1 MSKLFFSQLF
11 SILATFVFAIVAL
24 PALAQKGV
32 IAGKVIDKTS
42 GETLIGAA
50 IYIDGLNDNSV
61 GTITDYDGNYTF
73 DVEPGTYDI
82 AITYVSYTKQV
93 VKAVVVKPN
102 AVTTLDAA
110 MEGESVGLAEVVVQ
124 ATALKNTDASLIALQ
139 KKSFSIQDGI
149 SSQQISRTGSSN
161 AADAMKQMTGAVVED
176 GKFIV
181 MRGLGDRYS
190 LSQLNG
196 ITMPSTDPYRN
207 SSSLDLIPS
216 QMIENLITVKTF
228 TPDLPANFSGGLVD
242 VTTKSFPDKF
252 TMHFELS
259 SSYNT
264 QASNI
269 DNFLTQKSGKTDW
282 LGLDDGSRDQPD
294 FLLDEATRNILSSS
308 TYLTA
313 RRPDSTYVRNIFH
326 QSSRQLSNE
335 FVPSTKT
342 TPLNHGI
349 NFSIGD
355 RYKVF
360 GKDLGFTL
368 GVNYSRSFQHYENA
382 TVATYINTNSTQLFD
397 YQALTETRSVENPH
411 LGALLNF
418 SYKLSSNDVINANV
432 IFNND
437 ADIVSLSQTGRYLG
451 QVSDATASFNTNS
464 IGFTQRQFTTYQL
477 SGKHVIPA
485 LKNVEIEWSGAASKS
500 FQKEPDLRYFA
511 YTVAQDEEGMP
522 QYYINNSEIAF
533 PYHFFRDLQD
543 DQVQAK
549 LDITVPFLTKGNAGS
564 SNRIKFGG
572 LYSSTQREFEE
583 YRYQMN
589 NTGVPSNRNF
599 TAFGG
604 KFDDFFN
611 EDNFGIIDTTYNAD
625 GSVQRYNT
633 GWHYVNQ
640 INNRNFY
647 TGEQNIIAAYLMTV
661 YNLTPRLKFVGG
673 VRLETTDLSVISR
686 DVNVPEGKIDQTD
699 FPYSASLIYALSDK
713 ANLRLAATQTLAR
726 PNLRELAPFEQFDT
740 KNGFF
745 SLGNP
750 ELQRTLIQNYDIRYE
765 LYPKSGELLAISA
778 FYKQFDNAIVRAFVP
793 QATLPELK
801 FINVKD
807 AEVYGVEVEFRKQLN
822 VISPV
827 LEHFY
832 FSTNFA
838 LIHSSYPIPQDEIEN
853 SRNVD
858 STYTATTRPFQGQA
872 PFIANAI
879 LTYLDSDK
887 GWESS
892 IAFNVSGRKLY
903 NIALRA
909 TPDVYE
915 EPAPQLDFKISKR
928 FGSNYSVAFTAK
940 NILNP
945 MFERTQ
951 EYRGV
956 TYIADSYQTGT
967 LLGLN
972 LAYFIR

>member
-1 MSKLFFSQLF
+1 MTALC
-11 SILATFVFAIVAL
+11 AL

-32 IAGKVIDKTS
+32 ISGKVIDKVS
-42 GETLIGAA
+42 GETLIGASV
-50 IYIDGLNDNSV
+50 YIEGVNDNTI
-61 GTITDYDGNYTF
+61 GTITDFDGNYSF
-73 DVEPGTYDI
+73 EADPGTFDI
-82 AITYVSYTKQV
+82 AISYISYTKQV
-93 VKAVVVKPN
+93 IKGVVVK
-102 AVTTLDAA
+102 AGEVTTLDVPL
-110 MEGESVGLAEVVVQ
+110 ESESVGLTEVVVQ
-124 ATALKNTDASLIALQ
+124 ATAVKNTDASLIALQ

-196 ITMPSTDPYRN
+196 VTMPSTDPYRN

-216 QMIENLITVKTF
+216 QMIENIVTTKTF
-228 TPDLPANFSGGLVD
+228 TPDLPANFSGGLVN
-242 VTTKSFPDKF
+242 VTTKSLPDKF
-252 TMHFELS
+252 TLHFELAGA
-259 SSYNT
+259 YNT
-264 QASNI
+264 QASMN
-269 DNFLTQKSGKTDW
+269 DNFLTQQAGETDW

-294 FLLDEATRNILSSS
+294 FLLDEAVRNRLSSS

-313 RRPDSTYVRNIFH
+313 RRPDSLAVRNIFH
-326 QSSRQLSNE
+326 ESSRALSHE
-335 FVPSTKT
+335 FVPTTKT
-342 TPLNHGI
+342 SPLNHGL

-368 GVNYSRSFQHYENA
+368 GINYSRNFNHYENA
-382 TVATYINTNSTQLFD
+382 TVATYINNNSTQLFD
-397 YQALTETRSVENPH
+397 YQDLTETRSVENPH
-411 LGALLNF
+411 LGALFNL
-418 SYKLSSNDVINANV
+418 SYKLSNNNIINANV

-451 QVSDATASFNTNS
+451 QVSDATASFNTNAIS
-464 IGFTQRQFTTYQL
+464 FTQRQFTTYQL
-477 SGKHVIPA
+477 SGRHVFPA
-485 LKNVEIEWSGAASKS
+485 LNNIEIEWQGTSGKS

-511 YTVAQDEEGMP
+511 YTVAPDEEGVP

-543 DQVQAK
+543 DQLQGK
-549 LDITVPFLTKGNAGS
+549 IDITIPFLTRGKQGS
-564 SNRIKFGG
+564 SNQIKLGG

-589 NTGVPSNRNF
+589 NNGIPSNRAF
-599 TAFGG
+599 TSFGG
-604 KFDDFFN
+604 KFEDFFN
-611 EDNFGIIDTTYNAD
+611 DNNFGIIDTVFNTD
-625 GSVQRYNT
+625 GSVQRYTT
-633 GWHYVNQ
+633 GWHYINQ

-647 TGEQNIIAAYLMTV
+647 TGDQTIIAAYLMAV

-673 VRLETTDLSVISR
+673 LRMETTDMSVISR
-686 DVNVPEGKIDQTD
+686 DVNVPEGKIDLTD
-699 FPYSASLIYALSDK
+699 YPYSASLIYALSEK
-713 ANLRLAATQTLAR
+713 ANVRLAATQTLAR

-750 ELQRTLIQNYDIRYE
+750 DLQRTLIQNFDLRYE
-765 LYPKSGELLAISA
+765 LYPRSGELLAISA

-793 QATLPELK
+793 QATIPELK

-822 VISPV
+822 AISPA
-827 LEHFY
+827 LENFY

-838 LIHSSYPIPQDEIEN
+838 IIQSSYPIPQDEIEN

-858 STYTATTRPFQGQA
+858 TTYTTTTRPFQGQA

-879 LTYLDSDK
+879 LTYLDFEK

-928 FGSNYSVAFTAK
+928 FGKNYSVAFTAK

-945 MFERTQ
+945 RFERTQ
-951 EYRGV
+951 EYKGV
-956 TYIADSYQTGT
+956 TYIADSFQAGT
-967 LLGLN
+967 LLGFN
-972 LAYFIR
+972 VAYFIR

>member
-1 MSKLFFSQLF
+1 MSKLTFSLF
-11 SILATFVFAIVAL
+11 ATLIIALCAL

-32 IAGKVIDKTS
+32 ISGKVVDKAS
-42 GETLIGAA
+42 GETLIGASV
-50 IYIDGLNDNSV
+50 YIEGLSDNTI
-61 GTITDYDGNYTF
+61 GTITDFDGNYSF
-73 DVEPGTYDI
+73 EADPGTYDI
-82 AITYVSYTKQV
+82 AISYVSYTKQLIKGV
-93 VKAVVVKPN
+93 VIKAGE
-102 AVTTLDAA
+102 VTNLDAA
-110 MEGESVGLAEVVVQ
+110 LEGEAVGLAEVVVQ
-124 ATALKNTDASLIALQ
+124 ATAVKNTDASLIALQ

-196 ITMPSTDPYRN
+196 VTMPSTDPYRN

-216 QMIENLITVKTF
+216 QMIENIVTTKTF
-228 TPDLPANFSGGLVD
+228 TPDLPANFSGGLVN
-242 VTTKSFPDKF
+242 VTTKSLPDKF

-259 SSYNT
+259 GAYNT
-264 QASNI
+264 QASMI
-269 DNFLTQKSGKTDW
+269 DNFLGQQAGETDW

-294 FLLDEATRNILSSS
+294 FLLDEAVRNRLSSS

-313 RRPDSTYVRNIFH
+313 RRPDSINVRNIFH
-326 QSSRQLSNE
+326 ESSRALSHE
-335 FVPSTKT
+335 FVPTTKT
-342 TPLNHGI
+342 SPLNHGL

-355 RYKVF
+355 RYKLF

-368 GVNYSRSFQHYENA
+368 GVNYSRNFNHYQDA
-382 TVATYINTNSTQLFD
+382 TVATYINNNSTQLFD
-397 YQALTETRSVENPH
+397 YQDLTETRSVENPH
-411 LGALLNF
+411 LGALFNL
-418 SYKLSSNDVINANV
+418 SYKLSNNNVINANV

-437 ADIVSLSQTGRYLG
+437 ADLTSLSQTGRYLG
-451 QVSDATASFNTNS
+451 QVSDATASFNTNAIS
-464 IGFTQRQFTTYQL
+464 FTQRQFTTYQL
-477 SGKHVIPA
+477 SGRHVIPA
-485 LKNVEIEWSGAASKS
+485 LNNIEIEWQGTSSKS

-511 YTVAQDEEGMP
+511 YTVAPDEEGVP

-543 DQVQAK
+543 DQVQGK
-549 LDITVPFLTKGNAGS
+549 IDITIPFLTRGKQGS
-564 SNRIKFGG
+564 SNQIKLGG
-572 LYSSTQREFEE
+572 LYSNTQREFEE

-589 NTGVPSNRNF
+589 NNGIPSNRAF
-599 TAFGG
+599 TSFNG
-604 KFDDFFN
+604 KFEDFFN
-611 EDNFGIIDTTYNAD
+611 DDNFGIVDTVFNTD
-625 GSVQRYNT
+625 GSVQRYTT
-633 GWHYVNQ
+633 GWHYINQ

-647 TGEQNIIAAYLMTV
+647 TGEQTIIAAYLMAV

-673 VRLETTDLSVISR
+673 VRMETTDMSVISR
-686 DVNVPEGKIDQTD
+686 DVNVPEGKIDLTD
-699 FPYSASLIYALSDK
+699 YPYSASLIYALSEK

-750 ELQRTLIQNYDIRYE
+750 DLQRTLIQNFDLRYE
-765 LYPKSGELLAISA
+765 LYPRSGELLAISA

-793 QATLPELK
+793 QATIPELK

-822 VISPV
+822 AISPA

-838 LIHSSYPIPQDEIEN
+838 IIQSSYPIPQDEIEN

-858 STYTATTRPFQGQA
+858 TTYTTTTRPFQGQA

-879 LTYLDSDK
+879 LTYLDYEK

-928 FGSNYSVAFTAK
+928 IGKNYSVAFTAK

-951 EYRGV
+951 EYKGV
-956 TYIADSYQTGT
+956 TYIADSYQAGT
-967 LLGLN
+967 LLGFN
-972 LAYFIR
+972 VAYFIR

>member
-1 MSKLFFSQLF
+1 MSKLSFLF
-11 SILATFVFAIVAL
+11 IATLMTALCAL

-32 IAGKVIDKTS
+32 ISGKVIDKTS
-42 GETLIGAA
+42 GETLIGASV
-50 IYIDGLNDNSV
+50 YIEGVSDNSI
-61 GTITDYDGNYTF
+61 GTITDFDGNYSFEADPGTF
-73 DVEPGTYDI
+73 DI
-82 AITYVSYTKQV
+82 AVSYISYTKQMIKGVV
-93 VKAVVVKPN
+93 VKAGD
-102 AVTTLDAA
+102 VTNLDVAL
-110 MEGESVGLAEVVVQ
+110 EGETVGLAEVVVQ
-124 ATALKNTDASLIALQ
+124 ATAVKNTDASLIALQ

-196 ITMPSTDPYRN
+196 VTMPSTDPYRN

-216 QMIENLITVKTF
+216 QMIENIVTTKTF
-228 TPDLPANFSGGLVD
+228 TPDLPANFSGGLVN
-242 VTTKSFPDKF
+242 VTTKSLPDKF
-252 TMHFELS
+252 TLHFELS
-259 SSYNT
+259 GAYNT
-264 QASNI
+264 QASMI
-269 DNFLTQKSGKTDW
+269 DNFLTQQAGETDW
-282 LGLDDGSRDQPD
+282 LGLDDGSRDQPG
-294 FLLDEATRNILSSS
+294 FLLDEAVRNRLSSS

-313 RRPDSTYVRNIFH
+313 RRPDSTNVRNIFH
-326 QSSRQLSNE
+326 ESSRALSNE
-335 FVPSTKT
+335 FVPTTKT
-342 TPLNHGI
+342 SPLNHGL

-355 RYKVF
+355 RYKLF

-368 GVNYSRSFQHYENA
+368 GINYSRNFNHFENA
-382 TVATYINTNSTQLFD
+382 TVATYINNNSTQLFD
-397 YQALTETRSVENPH
+397 YQDLTEARSVENPH
-411 LGALLNF
+411 LGALFNL
-418 SYKLSSNDVINANV
+418 SYKLSNNNIINANV

-437 ADIVSLSQTGRYLG
+437 ADLTSLSQTGRYLG
-451 QVSDATASFNTNS
+451 QVSDATASFNTNAIS
-464 IGFTQRQFTTYQL
+464 FTQRQFTTYQI
-477 SGKHVIPA
+477 SGRHVIPA
-485 LKNVEIEWSGAASKS
+485 LNNIEIEWQGTSGKS

-511 YTVAQDEEGMP
+511 YTVAPDEEGVP

-543 DQVQAK
+543 DQLQGK
-549 LDITVPFLTKGNAGS
+549 IDITIPFLTRGKQGS
-564 SNRIKFGG
+564 SNQIKLGG

-589 NTGVPSNRNF
+589 NNGIPSNRAF
-599 TAFGG
+599 TSFGG
-604 KFDDFFN
+604 KFEDFFN
-611 EDNFGIIDTTYNAD
+611 DNNFGIVDTVFNTD
-625 GSVQRYNT
+625 GSVQRYTT
-633 GWHYVNQ
+633 GWHYINQ

-647 TGEQNIIAAYLMTV
+647 TGDQTIIAAYLMAV

-673 VRLETTDLSVISR
+673 LRMETTDMSVISR
-686 DVNVPEGKIDQTD
+686 DVNVPEGKIDLTD
-699 FPYSASLIYALSDK
+699 YPYSASLIYALSEK
-713 ANLRLAATQTLAR
+713 ANVRLAATQTLAR

-750 ELQRTLIQNYDIRYE
+750 DLQRTLIQNFDLRYE
-765 LYPKSGELLAISA
+765 LYPRSGELLAISA

-793 QATLPELK
+793 QATIPELK

-807 AEVYGVEVEFRKQLN
+807 AEVYGLEVEFRKQLN
-822 VISPV
+822 AISPA
-827 LEHFY
+827 LENFY

-838 LIHSSYPIPQDEIEN
+838 IIQSSYPIPQDEIEN

-858 STYTATTRPFQGQA
+858 TTYTTTTRPFQGQA

-879 LTYLDSDK
+879 LTYLDFDS

-928 FGSNYSVAFTAK
+928 FGKNYSVAFTAK

-945 MFERTQ
+945 RFERTQ
-951 EYRGV
+951 EYKGV
-956 TYIADSYQTGT
+956 TYIADSFQAGT
-967 LLGLN
+967 LLGFN
-972 LAYFIR
+972 VAYFIR

>member
-1 MSKLFFSQLF
+1 MSKLTCFL
-11 SILATFVFAIVAL
+11 IATLMIALCTL
-24 PALAQKGV
+24 PAMAQKGV
-32 IAGKVIDKTS
+32 IAGKVIDKVS

-50 IYIDGLNDNSV
+50 VYIEGLGDNTI
-61 GTITDYDGNYTF
+61 GTITDFDGNYSF
-73 DVEPGTYDI
+73 DVEAGTYDLSI
-82 AITYVSYTKQV
+82 SYVSYTKQLIKGV
-93 VKAVVVKPN
+93 AVKQG
-102 AVTTLDAA
+102 AVTTVDAA
-110 MEGESVGLAEVVVQ
+110 LESEALGLAEVVVQ
-124 ATALKNTDASLIALQ
+124 ASALKNTDASLIALQ
-139 KKSFSIQDGI
+139 KKAFSIQDGI
-149 SSQQISRTGSSN
+149 SSQQIGRTGSSN

-196 ITMPSTDPYRN
+196 ISMPSTDPYRN

-216 QMIENLITVKTF
+216 QMIENIVTTKTF
-228 TPDLPANFSGGLVD
+228 TPDQPANFSGGLVN
-242 VTTKSFPDKF
+242 VTTKSLPDKF

-264 QASNI
+264 QASLN
-269 DNFLTQKSGKTDW
+269 DRFLSQRQGKTDW
-282 LGLDDGSRDQPD
+282 LGLDDGSRDQPAL
-294 FLLDEATRNILSSS
+294 LLDESVRNLLSSS

-313 RRPDSTYVRNIFH
+313 RKADSTYVRNVFH
-326 QSSRQLSNE
+326 ESSQQLSHE
-335 FVPSTKT
+335 FLPTTKSS
-342 TPLNHGI
+342 PLNQGF

-355 RYKVF
+355 RYKLF

-368 GVNYSRSFQHYENA
+368 GINYSRSFQHYENG
-382 TVATYINTNSTQLFD
+382 TVATFINTNSTQLFD

-411 LGALLNF
+411 LGALFNL
-418 SYKLSSNDVINANV
+418 SYKLSANDAINASV

-437 ADIVSLSQTGRYLG
+437 ADIVSLAQSGRYLG
-451 QVSDATASFNTNS
+451 QVSDATATFNTNS
-464 IGFTQRQFTTYQL
+464 LGFTQRQFTTYQL
-477 SGKHVIPA
+477 SGRHVFTKLNNIE
-485 LKNVEIEWSGAASKS
+485 VEWLGAASKS

-511 YTVAQDEEGMP
+511 YTVSPDEEGEP

-549 LDITVPFLTKGNAGS
+549 IDITIPFLTRGNAGS
-564 SNRIKFGG
+564 SNRIKLGG
-572 LYSSTQREFEE
+572 LYSSTQRNFEE

-589 NTGVPSNRNF
+589 NTGVPSTRNF
-599 TAFGG
+599 SAFKGD
-604 KFDDFFN
+604 FNAFFN
-611 EDNFGIIDTTYNAD
+611 DDNFGIIDTVFKTD
-625 GSVQRYNT
+625 GSVQRYTT
-633 GWHYVNQ
+633 GWHYINQ

-647 TGEQNIIAAYLMTV
+647 TGEQNILAAYLMAV

-673 VRLETTDLSVISR
+673 VRMETTDLSVVSR
-686 DVNVPEGKIDQTD
+686 DVNVPEGKIDQMD
-699 FPYSASLIYALSDK
+699 FPYSASLVYALSEK

-750 ELQRTLIQNYDIRYE
+750 ELQRTLIQNYDLRYE
-765 LYPKSGELLAISA
+765 LYPRSGELLAISA

-807 AEVYGVEVEFRKQLN
+807 AEVYGLEVEFRKQLN
-822 VISPV
+822 VISPA

-838 LIHSSYPIPQDEIEN
+838 IIHSSYPIPQDEIEN

-858 STYTATTRPFQGQA
+858 STYTTTTRPFQGQA

-879 LTYLDSDK
+879 LTYLDNEK

-892 IAFNVSGRKLY
+892 VAFNVSGRKLY

-915 EPAPQLDFKISKR
+915 EPAPQLDFKLSKR
-928 FGSNYSVAFTAK
+928 FGSNYSVSFTAR
-940 NILNP
+940 NLLNP
-945 MFERTQ
+945 MFKRTQ

-956 TYIADSYQTGT
+956 TYIADSYQIGT
-967 LLGLN
+967 QLGLSV
-972 LAYFIR
+972 AYFIR

>member
-1 MSKLFFSQLF
+1 MSKLTFSLF
-11 SILATFVFAIVAL
+11 ATLIIALCAL

-32 IAGKVIDKTS
+32 ISGKVVDKAS
-42 GETLIGAA
+42 GETLIGASV
-50 IYIDGLNDNSV
+50 YIEGLSDNTI
-61 GTITDYDGNYTF
+61 GTITDFDGNYSF
-73 DVEPGTYDI
+73 EADPGTYDI
-82 AITYVSYTKQV
+82 AISYVSYTKQLIKGV
-93 VKAVVVKPN
+93 VLKTGE
-102 AVTTLDAA
+102 VTTLDAA
-110 MEGESVGLAEVVVQ
+110 LEGEAVGLAEVVVQ
-124 ATALKNTDASLIALQ
+124 ATAVKNTDASLIALQ

-196 ITMPSTDPYRN
+196 VTMPSTDPYRN

-216 QMIENLITVKTF
+216 QMIENIVTTKTF
-228 TPDLPANFSGGLVD
+228 TPDLPANFSGGLVN
-242 VTTKSFPDKF
+242 VTTKSLPDKF

-259 SSYNT
+259 GAYNT
-264 QASNI
+264 QASMI
-269 DNFLTQKSGKTDW
+269 DNFLGQQAGETDW

-294 FLLDEATRNILSSS
+294 FLLDEAVRNRLSSS

-313 RRPDSTYVRNIFH
+313 RRPDSINVRNIFH
-326 QSSRQLSNE
+326 ESSRALSHE
-335 FVPSTKT
+335 FVPTTKT
-342 TPLNHGI
+342 SPLNHGL

-355 RYKVF
+355 RYKLF

-368 GVNYSRSFQHYENA
+368 GVNYSRNFNHYQDA
-382 TVATYINTNSTQLFD
+382 TVATYINNNSTQLFD
-397 YQALTETRSVENPH
+397 YQDLTETRSVENPH
-411 LGALLNF
+411 LGALFNL
-418 SYKLSSNDVINANV
+418 SYKLSNNNVINANV

-437 ADIVSLSQTGRYLG
+437 ADLTSLSQTGRYLG
-451 QVSDATASFNTNS
+451 QVSDATASFNTNAIS
-464 IGFTQRQFTTYQL
+464 FTQRQFTTYQL
-477 SGKHVIPA
+477 SGRHVIPA
-485 LKNVEIEWSGAASKS
+485 LNNIEIEWQGTSSKS

-511 YTVAQDEEGMP
+511 YTVAPDEEGVP

-543 DQVQAK
+543 DQVQGK
-549 LDITVPFLTKGNAGS
+549 IDITIPFLTRGKQGS
-564 SNRIKFGG
+564 SNQIKLGG
-572 LYSSTQREFEE
+572 LYSNTQREFEE

-589 NTGVPSNRNF
+589 NNGIPSNRAF
-599 TAFGG
+599 TSFNG
-604 KFDDFFN
+604 KFEDFFN
-611 EDNFGIIDTTYNAD
+611 DDNFGIVDTVFNTD
-625 GSVQRYNT
+625 GSVQRYTT
-633 GWHYVNQ
+633 GWHYINQ

-647 TGEQNIIAAYLMTV
+647 TGDQTIIAAYLMAV

-673 VRLETTDLSVISR
+673 VRMETTDMSVISR
-686 DVNVPEGKIDQTD
+686 DVNVPEGKIDLTD
-699 FPYSASLIYALSDK
+699 YPYSASLIYALSEK

-750 ELQRTLIQNYDIRYE
+750 DLQRTLIQNFDLRYE
-765 LYPKSGELLAISA
+765 LYPRSGELLAISA

-793 QATLPELK
+793 QATIPELK

-822 VISPV
+822 AISPA

-838 LIHSSYPIPQDEIEN
+838 IIQSSYPIPQDEIEN

-858 STYTATTRPFQGQA
+858 TTYTTTTRPFQGQA

-879 LTYLDSDK
+879 LTYLDYEK

-928 FGSNYSVAFTAK
+928 IGKNYSVAFTAK

-951 EYRGV
+951 EYKGV
-956 TYIADSYQTGT
+956 TYIADSYQAGT
-967 LLGLN
+967 LLGFN
-972 LAYFIR
+972 VAYFIR

>member
-1 MSKLFFSQLF
+1 MSKLSFLFIATLITALF
-11 SILATFVFAIVAL
+11 SL
-24 PALAQKGV
+24 PAMAQKGV
-32 IAGKVIDKTS
+32 ISGKIVDKVS
-42 GETLIGAA
+42 GETLIGASV
-50 IYIDGLNDNSV
+50 YLEGVSDNTI
-61 GTITDYDGNYTF
+61 GTITDFDGNYSF
-73 DVEPGTYDI
+73 EADPGTFDI
-82 AITYVSYTKQV
+82 AISYVSYTKQLIKGVV
-93 VKAVVVKPN
+93 VKAGE
-102 AVTTLDAA
+102 VTTLDAA
-110 MEGESVGLAEVVVQ
+110 LEGEAVGLAEVVVQ
-124 ATALKNTDASLIALQ
+124 ASAVKNTDASLIALQ

-196 ITMPSTDPYRN
+196 VTMPSTDPYRN

-216 QMIENLITVKTF
+216 QMIENIITTKTF
-228 TPDLPANFSGGLVD
+228 TPDLPANFSGGLVN
-242 VTTKSFPDKF
+242 VTTKSLPDKF
-252 TMHFELS
+252 TLHFELS
-259 SSYNT
+259 GAYNT
-264 QASNI
+264 QASMI
-269 DNFLTQKSGKTDW
+269 DNFLSQQAGETDW

-294 FLLDEATRNILSSS
+294 FLLDEAVRNRLSSS

-313 RRPDSTYVRNIFH
+313 RRPDSTNVRNIFH
-326 QSSRQLSNE
+326 ESSRALSHE
-335 FVPSTKT
+335 FVPTTKT
-342 TPLNHGI
+342 SPLNHGL

-355 RYKVF
+355 RYKLF

-368 GVNYSRSFQHYENA
+368 GINYSRNFNHYENA
-382 TVATYINTNSTQLFD
+382 TVATYINNNSTQLFD
-397 YQALTETRSVENPH
+397 YQDLTETRSVENPH
-411 LGALLNF
+411 LGALFNL
-418 SYKLSSNDVINANV
+418 SYKLSNNNVINANV

-437 ADIVSLSQTGRYLG
+437 ADLTSLSQTGRYLG
-451 QVSDATASFNTNS
+451 QVSDATASFNTNAIS
-464 IGFTQRQFTTYQL
+464 FTQRQFTTYQL
-477 SGKHVIPA
+477 GGRHVIPG
-485 LKNVEIEWSGAASKS
+485 LKNVEIEWQGTASKS

-511 YTVAQDEEGMP
+511 YTVAPDEEGVQ

-543 DQVQAK
+543 DQLQGK
-549 LDITVPFLTKGNAGS
+549 IDITIPFLTRGKQGS
-564 SNRIKFGG
+564 SNQIKLGG

-589 NTGVPSNRNF
+589 NNGIPSNRAF
-599 TAFGG
+599 TSFGG
-604 KFDDFFN
+604 KFEDFFN
-611 EDNFGIIDTTYNAD
+611 DNNFGIIDTVFNND
-625 GSVQRYNT
+625 GSVQRYTT
-633 GWHYVNQ
+633 GWHYINQ

-647 TGEQNIIAAYLMTV
+647 TGDQTIIAAYLMAI

-673 VRLETTDLSVISR
+673 LRMETTDMSVISR
-686 DVNVPEGKIDQTD
+686 DVNVPEGKIDLTD
-699 FPYSASLIYALSDK
+699 YPYSASLIYTLSER

-750 ELQRTLIQNYDIRYE
+750 DLQRTLIQNYDLRYE
-765 LYPKSGELLAISA
+765 LYPRSGELLAISA

-793 QATLPELK
+793 QATIPELK
-801 FINVKD
+801 YINVKD

-822 VISPV
+822 VISPA

-838 LIHSSYPIPQDEIEN
+838 IIQSSYPIPQDEIEN

-858 STYTATTRPFQGQA
+858 TTYTTTTRPFQGQA

-879 LTYLDSDK
+879 LTYLDFEK

-928 FGSNYSVAFTAK
+928 FGKNYSVAFTAK

-951 EYRGV
+951 EYKGV
-956 TYIADSYQTGT
+956 TYIADSYQAGT
-967 LLGLN
+967 LLGFN
-972 LAYFIR
+972 VAYFIR

>member
-1 MSKLFFSQLF
+1 MSKLSFLFIATLITALF
-11 SILATFVFAIVAL
+11 SL
-24 PALAQKGV
+24 PAMAQKGV
-32 IAGKVIDKTS
+32 ISGKIVDKVS
-42 GETLIGAA
+42 GETLIGASV
-50 IYIDGLNDNSV
+50 YLEGVSDNTI
-61 GTITDYDGNYTF
+61 GTITDFDGNYSF
-73 DVEPGTYDI
+73 EADPGTFDI
-82 AITYVSYTKQV
+82 AISYVSYTKQLIKGVV
-93 VKAVVVKPN
+93 VKAGE
-102 AVTTLDAA
+102 VTTLDAA
-110 MEGESVGLAEVVVQ
+110 LEGEAVGLAEVVVQ
-124 ATALKNTDASLIALQ
+124 ASAVKNTDASLIALQ

-196 ITMPSTDPYRN
+196 VTMPSTDPYRN

-216 QMIENLITVKTF
+216 QMIENIITTKTF
-228 TPDLPANFSGGLVD
+228 TPDLPANFSGSLVN
-242 VTTKSFPDKF
+242 VTTKSLPDKF
-252 TMHFELS
+252 TLHFELS
-259 SSYNT
+259 GAYNT
-264 QASNI
+264 QASMI
-269 DNFLTQKSGKTDW
+269 DNFLSQQAGETDW

-294 FLLDEATRNILSSS
+294 FLLDEAVRNRLSSS

-313 RRPDSTYVRNIFH
+313 RRPDSTNVRNIFH
-326 QSSRQLSNE
+326 ESSRALSHE
-335 FVPSTKT
+335 FVPTTKT
-342 TPLNHGI
+342 SPLNHGL

-355 RYKVF
+355 RYKLF

-368 GVNYSRSFQHYENA
+368 GINYSRNFNHYENA
-382 TVATYINTNSTQLFD
+382 TVATYINNNSTQLFD
-397 YQALTETRSVENPH
+397 YQDLTETRSVENPH
-411 LGALLNF
+411 LGALFNL
-418 SYKLSSNDVINANV
+418 SYKLSNNNVINANV

-437 ADIVSLSQTGRYLG
+437 ADLTSLSQTGRYLG
-451 QVSDATASFNTNS
+451 QVSDATASFNTNAIS
-464 IGFTQRQFTTYQL
+464 FTQRQFTTYQL
-477 SGKHVIPA
+477 GGRHVIPG
-485 LKNVEIEWSGAASKS
+485 LKNVEIEWQGTASKS

-511 YTVAQDEEGMP
+511 YTVAPDEEGVQ

-543 DQVQAK
+543 DQLQGK
-549 LDITVPFLTKGNAGS
+549 IDITIPFLTRGKQGS
-564 SNRIKFGG
+564 SNQIKLGG

-589 NTGVPSNRNF
+589 NNGIPSNRAF
-599 TAFGG
+599 TSFGG
-604 KFDDFFN
+604 KFEDFFN
-611 EDNFGIIDTTYNAD
+611 DNNFGIIDTVFNND
-625 GSVQRYNT
+625 GSVQRYTT
-633 GWHYVNQ
+633 GWHYINQ

-647 TGEQNIIAAYLMTV
+647 TGDQTIIAAYLMAV

-673 VRLETTDLSVISR
+673 LRMETTDMSVISR
-686 DVNVPEGKIDQTD
+686 DVNVPEGKIDLTD
-699 FPYSASLIYALSDK
+699 YPYSASLIYTLSER

-750 ELQRTLIQNYDIRYE
+750 DLQRTLIQNFDLRYE
-765 LYPKSGELLAISA
+765 LYPRSGELLAISA

-793 QATLPELK
+793 QATIPELK
-801 FINVKD
+801 YINVKD

-822 VISPV
+822 VISPA

-838 LIHSSYPIPQDEIEN
+838 IIQSSYPIPQDEIEN

-858 STYTATTRPFQGQA
+858 TTYTTTTRPFQGQA

-879 LTYLDSDK
+879 LTYLDFEK

-928 FGSNYSVAFTAK
+928 FGKNYSVAFTAK

-951 EYRGV
+951 EYKGV
-956 TYIADSYQTGT
+956 TYIADSYQAGT
-967 LLGLN
+967 LLGFN
-972 LAYFIR
+972 VAYFIR

>member
-1 MSKLFFSQLF
+1 MSKLPFFF
-11 SILATFVFAIVAL
+11 IAILMTALYSL
-24 PALAQKGV
+24 PAMAQKGV
-32 IAGKVIDKTS
+32 ISGKVVDKAT
-42 GETLIGAA
+42 GETLIGASV
-50 IYIDGLNDNSV
+50 YIEGVSDNTI
-61 GTITDYDGNYTF
+61 GTITDFDGNYSF
-73 DVEPGTYDI
+73 DTDPGTYDI
-82 AITYVSYTKQV
+82 AISYISYTKQLIKGV
-93 VKAVVVKPN
+93 VIKAGD
-102 AVTTLDAA
+102 VTTLDAA
-110 MEGESVGLAEVVVQ
+110 LEGESVGLTEVVVQ
-124 ATALKNTDASLIALQ
+124 ASAVKNTDASLIALQ

-196 ITMPSTDPYRN
+196 VTMPSTDPYRN

-216 QMIENLITVKTF
+216 QMIENIVTTKTF
-228 TPDLPANFSGGLVD
+228 TPDLPANFSGGLVN
-242 VTTKSFPDKF
+242 VTTKSLPDKF
-252 TMHFELS
+252 TLHFELS
-259 SSYNT
+259 GAYNT
-264 QASNI
+264 QASLI
-269 DNFLTQKSGKTDW
+269 DNFLSQKAGETDW
-282 LGLDDGSRDQPD
+282 LGLDDGSRDQPAL
-294 FLLDEATRNILSSS
+294 LLDEAVRNRLSSS
-308 TYLTA
+308 TYLDA
-313 RRPDSTYVRNIFH
+313 RKRDSVNVRNIFH
-326 QSSRQLSNE
+326 ESSRALSHE
-335 FVPSTKT
+335 FVPTTKSS
-342 TPLNHGI
+342 PLNHGL

-355 RYKVF
+355 RYKLF

-368 GVNYSRSFQHYENA
+368 GINYSRNFNHYENA
-382 TVATYINTNSTQLFD
+382 TVATYINNNSTQLFD

-411 LGALLNF
+411 LGALFNL
-418 SYKLSSNDVINANV
+418 SYKLSNNDIINANV

-437 ADIVSLSQTGRYLG
+437 ADLTSLSQTGRYLG
-451 QVSDATASFNTNS
+451 QVSDATANFNTNS

-477 SGKHVIPA
+477 SGRHVFTKLNKI
-485 LKNVEIEWSGAASKS
+485 EIEWLGSASNS
-500 FQKEPDLRYFA
+500 FQREPDLRYFA
-511 YTVAQDEEGMP
+511 HTVSPDEEGVP

-543 DQVQAK
+543 DQLQGK
-549 LDITVPFLTKGNAGS
+549 IDITIPFLTRGNPGS
-564 SNRIKFGG
+564 SNRIKLGG
-572 LYSSTQREFEE
+572 MYSSTQREFEE

-589 NTGVPSNRNF
+589 NTGVPSTRNF

-604 KFDDFFN
+604 KFEDFFN
-611 EDNFGIIDTTYNAD
+611 NDNFGIIDTVFNTD
-625 GSVQRYNT
+625 GSVQRYTT
-633 GWHYVNQ
+633 GWHYINQ

-647 TGEQNIIAAYLMTV
+647 TGEQTIIAAYLMAV

-673 VRLETTDLSVISR
+673 LRMETTDMSVISR
-686 DVNVPEGKIDQTD
+686 DVNVPEGKIDLTD
-699 FPYSASLIYALSDK
+699 FPYSASLIYSLSEK

-750 ELQRTLIQNYDIRYE
+750 DLDRTLIQNYDLRYE
-765 LYPKSGELLAISA
+765 LYPRSGELLAISA

-793 QATLPELK
+793 QATIPELK

-807 AEVYGVEVEFRKQLN
+807 AEVYGIEVEFRKQLN
-822 VISPV
+822 AISPA

-838 LIHSSYPIPQDEIEN
+838 IIQSSYPIPQDEIEN

-858 STYTATTRPFQGQA
+858 TTYTTTTRPFQGQA

-879 LTYLDSDK
+879 LTYLDSEK

-909 TPDVYE
+909 TPDIYE

-928 FGSNYSVAFTAK
+928 FGKNYSVAFTAR

-951 EYRGV
+951 TYKGV
-956 TYIADSYQTGT
+956 TYIADSYQAGT
-967 LLGLN
+967 LLGFN
-972 LAYFIR
+972 VAYFIR

>member
-1 MSKLFFSQLF
+1 MSKLSFLF
-11 SILATFVFAIVAL
+11 IATLMIALCAL

-32 IAGKVIDKTS
+32 ISGKVVDKAS
-42 GETLIGAA
+42 GETLIGASV
-50 IYIDGLNDNSV
+50 YLEGVNDNSV
-61 GTITDYDGNYTF
+61 GTITDFDGNYSF
-73 DVEPGTYDI
+73 EADPGTFDI
-82 AITYVSYTKQV
+82 AISYISYTKQV
-93 VKAVVVKPN
+93 IKGVVIKAGE
-102 AVTTLDAA
+102 VTTLDAA
-110 MEGESVGLAEVVVQ
+110 LEGEAVGLAEVVVQ
-124 ATALKNTDASLIALQ
+124 ATAVKNTDASLIALQ

-196 ITMPSTDPYRN
+196 VTMPSTDPYRN

-216 QMIENLITVKTF
+216 QMIENIVTTKTF
-228 TPDLPANFSGGLVD
+228 TPDLPANFSGGLVN
-242 VTTKSFPDKF
+242 VTTKSLPDKF
-252 TMHFELS
+252 TLHFELS
-259 SSYNT
+259 GAYNT
-264 QASNI
+264 QASMI
-269 DNFLTQKSGKTDW
+269 DNFLTQQAGETDW
-282 LGLDDGSRDQPD
+282 LGLDDGSRDQPG
-294 FLLDEATRNILSSS
+294 FLLDEAVRNRLSSS

-313 RRPDSTYVRNIFH
+313 RRPDSTNVRNIFH
-326 QSSRQLSNE
+326 ESSRALSHE
-335 FVPSTKT
+335 FVPTTKT
-342 TPLNHGI
+342 SPLNHGL

-368 GVNYSRSFQHYENA
+368 GINYSRNFNHYQDA
-382 TVATYINTNSTQLFD
+382 TVATYINNNSTQLFD
-397 YQALTETRSVENPH
+397 YQDLTETRSVENPH
-411 LGALLNF
+411 LGALFNL
-418 SYKLSSNDVINANV
+418 SYKLSNNNIINANV

-437 ADIVSLSQTGRYLG
+437 ADLTSLSQTGRYLG
-451 QVSDATASFNTNS
+451 QVSDATASFNTNAIS
-464 IGFTQRQFTTYQL
+464 FTQRQFTTYQL
-477 SGKHVIPA
+477 SGRHVIPA
-485 LKNVEIEWSGAASKS
+485 LNNIEIEWQGTSSKS

-511 YTVAQDEEGMP
+511 YTVAPDEEGVP

-543 DQVQAK
+543 DQVQGK
-549 LDITVPFLTKGNAGS
+549 IDITIPFLTRGKQGS
-564 SNRIKFGG
+564 SNQIKLGG
-572 LYSSTQREFEE
+572 LYSNTQREFEE

-589 NTGVPSNRNF
+589 NNGIPSDRAF
-599 TAFGG
+599 TSFGG
-604 KFDDFFN
+604 KFEDFFN
-611 EDNFGIIDTTYNAD
+611 DNNFGIVDTVFNTD
-625 GSVQRYNT
+625 GSVQRYTT
-633 GWHYVNQ
+633 GWHYINQ

-647 TGEQNIIAAYLMTV
+647 TGDQTIIAAYLMAV

-673 VRLETTDLSVISR
+673 LRMETTDMSVLSR
-686 DVNVPEGKIDQTD
+686 DVNVPEGKIDLTD
-699 FPYSASLIYALSDK
+699 YPYSASLIYALSEK
-713 ANLRLAATQTLAR
+713 ANVRLAATQTLAR

-750 ELQRTLIQNYDIRYE
+750 DLQRTLIQNFDLRYE
-765 LYPKSGELLAISA
+765 LYPRSGELLAISA

-793 QATLPELK
+793 QATIPELK

-822 VISPV
+822 AISPA
-827 LEHFY
+827 LENFY

-838 LIHSSYPIPQDEIEN
+838 IIQSTYPIPQDEIEN

-858 STYTATTRPFQGQA
+858 TTYTTTTRPFQGQA

-879 LTYLDSDK
+879 LTYLDFEK

-928 FGSNYSVAFTAK
+928 FGKNYSVAFTAK

-945 MFERTQ
+945 RFERTQ
-951 EYRGV
+951 EYKGV
-956 TYIADSYQTGT
+956 TYIADSFQAGT
-967 LLGLN
+967 LLGFN
-972 LAYFIR
+972 VAYFIR

>member
-1 MSKLFFSQLF
+1 MSKLPFFF
-11 SILATFVFAIVAL
+11 IAILMTALYSL
-24 PALAQKGV
+24 PAMAQKGV
-32 IAGKVIDKTS
+32 ISGKVVDKAT
-42 GETLIGAA
+42 GETLIGASV
-50 IYIDGLNDNSV
+50 YIEGVSDNTI
-61 GTITDYDGNYTF
+61 GTITDFDGNYSF
-73 DVEPGTYDI
+73 DTDPGTYDI
-82 AITYVSYTKQV
+82 AISYISYTKQLIKGV
-93 VKAVVVKPN
+93 VIKAGDL
-102 AVTTLDAA
+102 TTLDAA
-110 MEGESVGLAEVVVQ
+110 LEGESVGLTEVVVQ
-124 ATALKNTDASLIALQ
+124 ASAVKNTDASLIALQ

-196 ITMPSTDPYRN
+196 VTMPSTDPYRN

-216 QMIENLITVKTF
+216 QMIENIVTTKTF
-228 TPDLPANFSGGLVD
+228 TPDLPANFSGGLVN
-242 VTTKSFPDKF
+242 VTTKSLPDKF
-252 TMHFELS
+252 TLHFELS
-259 SSYNT
+259 GAYNT
-264 QASNI
+264 QASLI
-269 DNFLTQKSGKTDW
+269 DNFLSQKAGETDW
-282 LGLDDGSRDQPD
+282 LGLDDGSRDQPAL
-294 FLLDEATRNILSSS
+294 LLDEAVRNRLSSS
-308 TYLTA
+308 TYLDA
-313 RRPDSTYVRNIFH
+313 RKRDSVNVRNIFH
-326 QSSRQLSNE
+326 ESSRALSHE
-335 FVPSTKT
+335 FVPTTKSS
-342 TPLNHGI
+342 PLNHGL

-355 RYKVF
+355 RYKLF

-368 GVNYSRSFQHYENA
+368 GINYSRNFNHYENA
-382 TVATYINTNSTQLFD
+382 TVATYINNNSTQLFD

-411 LGALLNF
+411 LGALFNL
-418 SYKLSSNDVINANV
+418 SYKLSNNDIINANV

-437 ADIVSLSQTGRYLG
+437 ADLTSLSQTGRYLG
-451 QVSDATASFNTNS
+451 QVSDATANFNTNS

-477 SGKHVIPA
+477 SGRHVFTKLNKI
-485 LKNVEIEWSGAASKS
+485 EIEWLGSASNS
-500 FQKEPDLRYFA
+500 FQREPDLRYFA
-511 YTVAQDEEGMP
+511 YTVSPDEEGVP

-543 DQVQAK
+543 DQLQGK
-549 LDITVPFLTKGNAGS
+549 IDITIPFLTRGNPGS
-564 SNRIKFGG
+564 SNRIKLGG
-572 LYSSTQREFEE
+572 MYSSTQREFEE

-589 NTGVPSNRNF
+589 NTGVPSTRNF

-604 KFDDFFN
+604 KFEDFFN
-611 EDNFGIIDTTYNAD
+611 NDNFGIIDTVFNTD
-625 GSVQRYNT
+625 GSVQRYTT
-633 GWHYVNQ
+633 GWHYINQ

-647 TGEQNIIAAYLMTV
+647 TGEQTIIAAYLMAV

-673 VRLETTDLSVISR
+673 LRMETTDMSVISR
-686 DVNVPEGKIDQTD
+686 DVNVPEGKIDLTD
-699 FPYSASLIYALSDK
+699 FPYSASLIYSLSEK

-750 ELQRTLIQNYDIRYE
+750 DLDRTLIQNYDLRYE
-765 LYPKSGELLAISA
+765 LYPRSGELLAISA

-793 QATLPELK
+793 QATIPELK

-807 AEVYGVEVEFRKQLN
+807 AEVYGIEVEFRKQLN
-822 VISPV
+822 AISPA

-838 LIHSSYPIPQDEIEN
+838 IIQSSYPIPQDEIEN

-858 STYTATTRPFQGQA
+858 TTYTTTTRPFQGQA

-879 LTYLDSDK
+879 LTYLDSEK

-909 TPDVYE
+909 TPDIYE

-928 FGSNYSVAFTAK
+928 FGKNYSVAFTAR

-951 EYRGV
+951 TYKGV
-956 TYIADSYQTGT
+956 TYIADSYQAGT
-967 LLGLN
+967 LLGFN
-972 LAYFIR
+972 VAYFIR

>member
-1 MSKLFFSQLF
+1 MSKLTFSLF
-11 SILATFVFAIVAL
+11 ATLIIALCAL

-32 IAGKVIDKTS
+32 ISGKVVDKAS
-42 GETLIGAA
+42 GETLIGASV
-50 IYIDGLNDNSV
+50 YIEGVSDNTI
-61 GTITDYDGNYTF
+61 GTITDFDGNYSF
-73 DVEPGTYDI
+73 GADPGTFDI
-82 AITYVSYTKQV
+82 AISYVSYTKQLIKGV
-93 VKAVVVKPN
+93 VIKAGQ
-102 AVTTLDAA
+102 VTTLDVAL
-110 MEGESVGLAEVVVQ
+110 EGESVGLAEVVVQ
-124 ATALKNTDASLIALQ
+124 ASAVKNTDASLIALQ

-196 ITMPSTDPYRN
+196 VTMPSTDPYRN

-216 QMIENLITVKTF
+216 QMIENIVTTKTF
-228 TPDLPANFSGGLVD
+228 TPDLPANFSGGLVN
-242 VTTKSFPDKF
+242 VTTKSLPDKF

-259 SSYNT
+259 GAYNT
-264 QASNI
+264 QASMI
-269 DNFLTQKSGKTDW
+269 DNFLSQQAGETDW
-282 LGLDDGSRDQPD
+282 LGLDDGSRDQPA
-294 FLLDEATRNILSSS
+294 FLLDEAVRNRLSSS

-313 RRPDSTYVRNIFH
+313 RRPDSTNVRNIFH
-326 QSSRQLSNE
+326 ESSRALSHE
-335 FVPSTKT
+335 FVPTTKT
-342 TPLNHGI
+342 SPLNHGL

-355 RYKVF
+355 RYKLF

-368 GVNYSRSFQHYENA
+368 GVNYSRNFNHYQDA
-382 TVATYINTNSTQLFD
+382 TVATYINNNSTQLFD
-397 YQALTETRSVENPH
+397 YQDLKETRSVENPH
-411 LGALLNF
+411 LGALFNL
-418 SYKLSSNDVINANV
+418 SYKLSNNNIINANV

-437 ADIVSLSQTGRYLG
+437 ADLTSLSQTGRYLG
-451 QVSDATASFNTNS
+451 QVSDATSSFNTNAIS
-464 IGFTQRQFTTYQL
+464 FTQRQFTTYQL
-477 SGKHVIPA
+477 SGRHVIPA
-485 LKNVEIEWSGAASKS
+485 LNNIEIEWQGTSSKS

-511 YTVAQDEEGMP
+511 YTVAPDEEGVP
-522 QYYINNSEIAF
+522 QYYINNSEIAY

-543 DQVQAK
+543 DQVQGK
-549 LDITVPFLTKGNAGS
+549 IDITIPFLTRGKQGS
-564 SNRIKFGG
+564 SNQIKLGG
-572 LYSSTQREFEE
+572 LYSNTQREFEE

-589 NTGVPSNRNF
+589 NNGIPSNRAF
-599 TAFGG
+599 TSFNG
-604 KFDDFFN
+604 KFEDFFN
-611 EDNFGIIDTTYNAD
+611 DNNFGIVDTVFNTD
-625 GSVQRYNT
+625 GSVQRYTT
-633 GWHYVNQ
+633 GWHYINQ

-647 TGEQNIIAAYLMTV
+647 TGDQTIIAAYLMAV

-673 VRLETTDLSVISR
+673 MRMETTDMSVISR
-686 DVNVPEGKIDQTD
+686 DVNVPEGKIDLTD
-699 FPYSASLIYALSDK
+699 YPYSASLIYALSEK

-750 ELQRTLIQNYDIRYE
+750 DLQRTLIQNYDLRYE
-765 LYPKSGELLAISA
+765 LYPRSGELLAISA

-793 QATLPELK
+793 QATIPELK

-807 AEVYGVEVEFRKQLN
+807 AEVYGLEVEFRKQLN
-822 VISPV
+822 VISPA

-838 LIHSSYPIPQDEIEN
+838 IIHSSYPIPQDEIEN

-858 STYTATTRPFQGQA
+858 TTYTTTTRPFQGQA

-879 LTYLDSDK
+879 LTYLNPEK

-928 FGSNYSVAFTAK
+928 IGKNYSVAFTAR

-951 EYRGV
+951 TYKGV
-956 TYIADSYQTGT
+956 TYIADSYQAGT
-967 LLGLN
+967 LLGFN
-972 LAYFIR
+972 VAYFIR

>member
-1 MSKLFFSQLF
+1 MSKLTFSLF
-11 SILATFVFAIVAL
+11 ATLIIALCAL

-32 IAGKVIDKTS
+32 ISGKVIDKAS
-42 GETLIGAA
+42 GETLIGASV
-50 IYIDGLNDNSV
+50 YIEGLSDNTI
-61 GTITDYDGNYTF
+61 GTITDFDGNYSF
-73 DVEPGTYDI
+73 EADPGTYDI
-82 AITYVSYTKQV
+82 AVSYVSYTKQLIKGV
-93 VKAVVVKPN
+93 VIKAGE
-102 AVTTLDAA
+102 VTTLDAA
-110 MEGESVGLAEVVVQ
+110 LEGEAVGLAEVVVQ
-124 ATALKNTDASLIALQ
+124 ATAVKNTDASLIALQ

-196 ITMPSTDPYRN
+196 VTMPSTDPYRN

-216 QMIENLITVKTF
+216 QMIENIVTTKTF
-228 TPDLPANFSGGLVD
+228 TPDLPANFSGGLVN
-242 VTTKSFPDKF
+242 VTTKSLPDKF

-259 SSYNT
+259 GAYNT
-264 QASNI
+264 QASMI
-269 DNFLTQKSGKTDW
+269 DNFLGQQAGETDW

-294 FLLDEATRNILSSS
+294 FLLDEAVRNRLSSS

-313 RRPDSTYVRNIFH
+313 RRPDSINVRNIFH
-326 QSSRQLSNE
+326 ESSRALSHE
-335 FVPSTKT
+335 FVPTTKT
-342 TPLNHGI
+342 SPLNHGL

-355 RYKVF
+355 RYKLF

-368 GVNYSRSFQHYENA
+368 GVNYSRNFNHYQDA
-382 TVATYINTNSTQLFD
+382 TVATYINNNSTQLFD
-397 YQALTETRSVENPH
+397 YQDLTETRSVENPH
-411 LGALLNF
+411 LGALFNL
-418 SYKLSSNDVINANV
+418 SYKLSNNNVINANV

-437 ADIVSLSQTGRYLG
+437 ADLTSLSQTGRYLG
-451 QVSDATASFNTNS
+451 QVSDATASFNTNAIS
-464 IGFTQRQFTTYQL
+464 FTQRQFTTYQL
-477 SGKHVIPA
+477 SGRHVIPA
-485 LKNVEIEWSGAASKS
+485 LNNIEIEWQGTSSKS

-511 YTVAQDEEGMP
+511 YTVAPDEEGVP

-543 DQVQAK
+543 DQVQGK
-549 LDITVPFLTKGNAGS
+549 IDITIPFLTRGKQGS
-564 SNRIKFGG
+564 SNQIKLGG
-572 LYSSTQREFEE
+572 LYSNTQREFEE

-589 NTGVPSNRNF
+589 NNGIPSNRAF
-599 TAFGG
+599 TSFNG
-604 KFDDFFN
+604 KFEDFFN
-611 EDNFGIIDTTYNAD
+611 DNNFGIVDTVFNTD
-625 GSVQRYNT
+625 GSVQRYTT
-633 GWHYVNQ
+633 GWHYINQ

-647 TGEQNIIAAYLMTV
+647 TGDQTIIAAYLMAV

-673 VRLETTDLSVISR
+673 VRMETTDMSVISR
-686 DVNVPEGKIDQTD
+686 DVNVPEGKIDLTD
-699 FPYSASLIYALSDK
+699 YPYSASLIYALSEK
-713 ANLRLAATQTLAR
+713 ANVRLAATQTLAR

-750 ELQRTLIQNYDIRYE
+750 DLERTLIQNFDLRYE
-765 LYPKSGELLAISA
+765 LYPRSGELLAISA

-793 QATLPELK
+793 QATIPELK

-822 VISPV
+822 AISPA

-838 LIHSSYPIPQDEIEN
+838 IIQSSYPIPQDEIEN

-858 STYTATTRPFQGQA
+858 TTYTTTTRPFQGQA

-879 LTYLDSDK
+879 LTYLDYEK

-928 FGSNYSVAFTAK
+928 IGKNYSVAFTAK

-951 EYRGV
+951 EYKGV
-956 TYIADSYQTGT
+956 TYIADSYQAGT
-967 LLGLN
+967 LLGFN
-972 LAYFIR
+972 VAYFIR

>member
-1 MSKLFFSQLF
+1 MSKLSFLFIATLITALF
-11 SILATFVFAIVAL
+11 SL
-24 PALAQKGV
+24 PAMAQKGV
-32 IAGKVIDKTS
+32 ISGKIVDKVS
-42 GETLIGAA
+42 GETLIGASV
-50 IYIDGLNDNSV
+50 YLEGVSDNTI
-61 GTITDYDGNYTF
+61 GTITDFDGNYSFEADPDTF
-73 DVEPGTYDI
+73 DI
-82 AITYVSYTKQV
+82 AISYVSYTKQLIKGVV
-93 VKAVVVKPN
+93 VKAGE
-102 AVTTLDAA
+102 VTTLDAA
-110 MEGESVGLAEVVVQ
+110 LEGEAVGLAEVVVQ
-124 ATALKNTDASLIALQ
+124 ASAVKNTDASLIALQ

-196 ITMPSTDPYRN
+196 VTMPSTDPYRN

-216 QMIENLITVKTF
+216 QMIENIITTKTF
-228 TPDLPANFSGGLVD
+228 TPDLPANFSGGLVN
-242 VTTKSFPDKF
+242 VTTKSLPDKF
-252 TMHFELS
+252 TLHFELS
-259 SSYNT
+259 GAYNT
-264 QASNI
+264 QASMI
-269 DNFLTQKSGKTDW
+269 DNFLSQQAGETDW

-294 FLLDEATRNILSSS
+294 FLLDEAVRNRLSSS

-313 RRPDSTYVRNIFH
+313 RRPDSTNVRNIFH
-326 QSSRQLSNE
+326 ESSRALSHE
-335 FVPSTKT
+335 FVPTTKT
-342 TPLNHGI
+342 SPLNHGL

-355 RYKVF
+355 RYKLF

-368 GVNYSRSFQHYENA
+368 GINYSRNFNHYENA
-382 TVATYINTNSTQLFD
+382 TVATYINNNSTQLFD
-397 YQALTETRSVENPH
+397 YQDLTETRSVENPH
-411 LGALLNF
+411 LGALFNL
-418 SYKLSSNDVINANV
+418 SYKLSNNNVINANV

-437 ADIVSLSQTGRYLG
+437 ADLTSLSQTGRYLG
-451 QVSDATASFNTNS
+451 QVSDATASFNTNAIS
-464 IGFTQRQFTTYQL
+464 FTQRQFTTYQL
-477 SGKHVIPA
+477 GGRHVIPG
-485 LKNVEIEWSGAASKS
+485 LKNVEIEWQGTASKS

-511 YTVAQDEEGMP
+511 YTVAPDEEGVQ

-543 DQVQAK
+543 DQLQGK
-549 LDITVPFLTKGNAGS
+549 IDITIPFLTRGKQGS
-564 SNRIKFGG
+564 SNQIKLGG

-589 NTGVPSNRNF
+589 NNGIPSNRAF
-599 TAFGG
+599 TSFGG
-604 KFDDFFN
+604 KFEDFFN
-611 EDNFGIIDTTYNAD
+611 DNNFGIIDTVFNND
-625 GSVQRYNT
+625 GSVQRYTT
-633 GWHYVNQ
+633 GWHYINQ

-647 TGEQNIIAAYLMTV
+647 TGDQTIIAAYLMAI

-673 VRLETTDLSVISR
+673 LRMETTDMSVISR
-686 DVNVPEGKIDQTD
+686 DVNVPEGKIDLTD
-699 FPYSASLIYALSDK
+699 YPYSASLIYTLSER

-750 ELQRTLIQNYDIRYE
+750 DLQRTLIQNYDLRYE
-765 LYPKSGELLAISA
+765 LYPRSGELLAISA

-793 QATLPELK
+793 QATIPELK
-801 FINVKD
+801 YINVKD

-822 VISPV
+822 VISPA

-838 LIHSSYPIPQDEIEN
+838 IIQSSYPIPQDEIEN

-858 STYTATTRPFQGQA
+858 TTYTTTTRPFQGQA

-879 LTYLDSDK
+879 LTYLDFEK

-928 FGSNYSVAFTAK
+928 FGKNYSVAFTAK

-951 EYRGV
+951 EYKGV
-956 TYIADSYQTGT
+956 TYIADSYQAGT
-967 LLGLN
+967 LLGFN
-972 LAYFIR
+972 VAYFIR

>member
-1 MSKLFFSQLF
+1 MSKLSFFF
-11 SILATFVFAIVAL
+11 LATLLITLCSL
-24 PALAQKGV
+24 PAMAQKGV
-32 IAGKVIDKTS
+32 ISGKVIDKTS
-42 GETLIGAA
+42 GETLIGASV
-50 IYIDGLNDNSV
+50 YIEGAGDNTI
-61 GTITDYDGNYTF
+61 GTITDFDGNYSFESDPGTF
-73 DVEPGTYDI
+73 DIVVS
-82 AITYVSYTKQV
+82 YVSYTKQV
-93 VKAVVVKPN
+93 IKGVVVKPN
-102 AVTTLDAA
+102 AVTNLDAA
-110 MEGESVGLAEVVVQ
+110 LEGESVGLAEVVVQ
-124 ATALKNTDASLIALQ
+124 ATAVKNTDASLIALQ

-196 ITMPSTDPYRN
+196 VTMPSTDPYRN

-216 QMIENLITVKTF
+216 QMIENIVTTKTF
-228 TPDLPANFSGGLVD
+228 TPDQPANFSGGLVN
-242 VTTKSFPDKF
+242 VTTKSLPDKF
-252 TMHFELS
+252 TMHFELAG
-259 SSYNT
+259 SYNT
-264 QASNI
+264 QASLI
-269 DNFLTQKSGKTDW
+269 DNFLGQQAGETDW
-282 LGLDDGSRDQPD
+282 LGLDDGSRDQPAL
-294 FLLDEATRNILSSS
+294 LLDESVRSRLSSS
-308 TYLTA
+308 TYLDA
-313 RRPDSTYVRNIFH
+313 RKRDSVNVRNIFH
-326 QSSRQLSNE
+326 ESSRSLSHE
-335 FVPSTKT
+335 FVPTTKSS
-342 TPLNHGI
+342 PLNHGL

-368 GVNYSRSFQHYENA
+368 GVNYSRSFNHYEDA
-382 TVATYINTNSTQLFD
+382 TVATYINNNSTQLFD

-411 LGALLNF
+411 LGALFNL
-418 SYKLSSNDVINANV
+418 SYKLSNNDVINANV

-437 ADIVSLSQTGRYLG
+437 ADITSLSQTGRYLG
-451 QVSDATASFNTNS
+451 QVSDATAQFNTNALA
-464 IGFTQRQFTTYQL
+464 FTQRQFTTYQL
-477 SGKHVIPA
+477 SGRHVFTKLNNIE
-485 LKNVEIEWSGAASKS
+485 VEWLGATSKS
-500 FQKEPDLRYFA
+500 FQREPDLRYFA
-511 YTVAQDEEGMP
+511 YTVAPDEEGMQ

-543 DQVQAK
+543 DQVQGK
-549 LDITVPFLTKGNAGS
+549 IDISIPFLTRGNPGS
-564 SNRIKFGG
+564 SNRIKLGG
-572 LYSSTQREFEE
+572 LYSNTQREFEE

-604 KFDDFFN
+604 KFEDFFN
-611 EDNFGIIDTTYNAD
+611 DDNFGIIDTVFNAD
-625 GSVQRYNT
+625 GSIQRYTT
-633 GWHYVNQ
+633 GWHYINQ

-647 TGEQNIIAAYLMTV
+647 TGEQNIMAAYLMAV

-673 VRLETTDLSVISR
+673 VRMETTDMSVLSR

-699 FPYSASLIYALSDK
+699 FPYSASLIYALSEK

-750 ELQRTLIQNYDIRYE
+750 NLQRTLIQNFDLRYE
-765 LYPKSGELLAISA
+765 IYPRPGELLAVSA

-793 QATLPELK
+793 QATIPELK

-822 VISPV
+822 AISPA

-838 LIHSSYPIPQDEIEN
+838 IIQSSYPIPQDEIEN

-858 STYTATTRPFQGQA
+858 TTYTTTTRPFQGQA

-879 LTYLDSDK
+879 LTYLDSEK

-892 IAFNVSGRKLY
+892 LAFNISGRKLY
-903 NIALRA
+903 TIALRA

-928 FGSNYSVAFTAK
+928 IGKNYSVAFTAK

-951 EYRGV
+951 EYKGK
-956 TYIADSYQTGT
+956 TYIADSYQVGT
-967 LLGLN
+967 LLGFN
-972 LAYFIR
+972 VAYFIR

>member
-1 MSKLFFSQLF
+1 MSKLSFLFIATLITALF
-11 SILATFVFAIVAL
+11 SL
-24 PALAQKGV
+24 PAMAQKGV
-32 IAGKVIDKTS
+32 ISGKVVDKAS
-42 GETLIGAA
+42 GETLIGASV
-50 IYIDGLNDNSV
+50 YIEGLSDNTI
-61 GTITDYDGNYTF
+61 GTITDFDGNYSF
-73 DVEPGTYDI
+73 EADPGTFDI
-82 AITYVSYTKQV
+82 AISYVSYTKQLIKGVV
-93 VKAVVVKPN
+93 VKAGE
-102 AVTTLDAA
+102 VTTLDAA
-110 MEGESVGLAEVVVQ
+110 LEGEAVGLAEVVVQ
-124 ATALKNTDASLIALQ
+124 ASAVKNTDASLIALQ

-196 ITMPSTDPYRN
+196 VTMPSTDPYRN

-216 QMIENLITVKTF
+216 QMIENIITTKTF
-228 TPDLPANFSGGLVD
+228 TPDLPANFSGGLVN
-242 VTTKSFPDKF
+242 VTTKSLPDKF
-252 TMHFELS
+252 TLHFELS
-259 SSYNT
+259 GAYNT
-264 QASNI
+264 QASMI
-269 DNFLTQKSGKTDW
+269 DNFLSQQAGETDW

-294 FLLDEATRNILSSS
+294 FLLDEAVRNRLSSS

-313 RRPDSTYVRNIFH
+313 RRPDSTNVRNIFH
-326 QSSRQLSNE
+326 ESSRALSHE
-335 FVPSTKT
+335 FVPTTKT
-342 TPLNHGI
+342 SPLNHGL

-355 RYKVF
+355 RYKLF

-368 GVNYSRSFQHYENA
+368 GINYSRNFNHYENA
-382 TVATYINTNSTQLFD
+382 TVATYINNNSTQLFD
-397 YQALTETRSVENPH
+397 YQDLTETRSVENPH
-411 LGALLNF
+411 LGALFNL
-418 SYKLSSNDVINANV
+418 SYKLSNNNVINANV

-437 ADIVSLSQTGRYLG
+437 ADLTSLSQTGRYLG
-451 QVSDATASFNTNS
+451 QVSDATASFNTNAIS
-464 IGFTQRQFTTYQL
+464 FTQRQFTTYQL
-477 SGKHVIPA
+477 GGRHVIPG
-485 LKNVEIEWSGAASKS
+485 LKNVEIEWQGTASKS

-511 YTVAQDEEGMP
+511 YTVAPDEEGVQ

-543 DQVQAK
+543 DQLQGK
-549 LDITVPFLTKGNAGS
+549 IDITIPFLTRGKQGS
-564 SNRIKFGG
+564 SNQIKLGG

-589 NTGVPSNRNF
+589 NNGIPSNRAF
-599 TAFGG
+599 TSFGG
-604 KFDDFFN
+604 KFEDFFN
-611 EDNFGIIDTTYNAD
+611 DNNFGIIDTVFNND
-625 GSVQRYNT
+625 GSVQRYTT
-633 GWHYVNQ
+633 GWHYINQ

-647 TGEQNIIAAYLMTV
+647 TGDQTIIAAYLMAI

-673 VRLETTDLSVISR
+673 LRMETTDMSVISR
-686 DVNVPEGKIDQTD
+686 DVNVPEGKIDLTD
-699 FPYSASLIYALSDK
+699 YPYSASLIYTLSER

-750 ELQRTLIQNYDIRYE
+750 DLQRTLIQNYDLRYE
-765 LYPKSGELLAISA
+765 LYPRSGELLAISA

-793 QATLPELK
+793 QATIPELK
-801 FINVKD
+801 YINVKD

-822 VISPV
+822 VISPA

-838 LIHSSYPIPQDEIEN
+838 IIQSSYPIPQDEIEN

-858 STYTATTRPFQGQA
+858 TTYTTTTRPFQGQA

-879 LTYLDSDK
+879 LTYLDFEK

-928 FGSNYSVAFTAK
+928 FGKNYSVAFTAK

-951 EYRGV
+951 EYKGV
-956 TYIADSYQTGT
+956 TYIADSYQAGT
-967 LLGLN
+967 LLGFN
-972 LAYFIR
+972 VAYFIR

>member
-1 MSKLFFSQLF
+1 MSKLSFLFIATLITALF
-11 SILATFVFAIVAL
+11 SL
-24 PALAQKGV
+24 PAMAQKGV
-32 IAGKVIDKTS
+32 ISGKVVDKAS
-42 GETLIGAA
+42 GETLIGASV
-50 IYIDGLNDNSV
+50 YIEGLSDNTI
-61 GTITDYDGNYTF
+61 GTITDFDGNYSF
-73 DVEPGTYDI
+73 EADPGTFDI
-82 AITYVSYTKQV
+82 AISYVSYTKQLIKGVV
-93 VKAVVVKPN
+93 VKAGE
-102 AVTTLDAA
+102 VTTLDAA
-110 MEGESVGLAEVVVQ
+110 LEGEAVGLAEVVVQ
-124 ATALKNTDASLIALQ
+124 ASAVKNTDASLIALQ

-196 ITMPSTDPYRN
+196 VTMPSTDPYRN

-216 QMIENLITVKTF
+216 QMIENIITTKTF
-228 TPDLPANFSGGLVD
+228 TPDLPANFSGGLVN
-242 VTTKSFPDKF
+242 VTTKSLPDKF
-252 TMHFELS
+252 TLHFELS
-259 SSYNT
+259 GAYNT
-264 QASNI
+264 QASMI
-269 DNFLTQKSGKTDW
+269 DNFLSQQAGETDW

-294 FLLDEATRNILSSS
+294 FLLDEAVRNRLSSS

-313 RRPDSTYVRNIFH
+313 RRPDSTNVRNIFH
-326 QSSRQLSNE
+326 ESSRALSHE
-335 FVPSTKT
+335 FVPTTKT
-342 TPLNHGI
+342 SPLNHGL

-355 RYKVF
+355 RYKLF

-368 GVNYSRSFQHYENA
+368 GINYSRNFNHYENA
-382 TVATYINTNSTQLFD
+382 TVATYINNNSTQLFD
-397 YQALTETRSVENPH
+397 YQDLTETRSVENPH
-411 LGALLNF
+411 LGALFNL
-418 SYKLSSNDVINANV
+418 SYKLSNNNVINANV

-437 ADIVSLSQTGRYLG
+437 ADLTSLSQTGRYLG
-451 QVSDATASFNTNS
+451 QVSDATASFNTNAIS
-464 IGFTQRQFTTYQL
+464 FTQRQFTTYQL
-477 SGKHVIPA
+477 GGRHVIPG
-485 LKNVEIEWSGAASKS
+485 LKNVEIEWQGTASKS

-511 YTVAQDEEGMP
+511 YTVAPDEEGVQ

-543 DQVQAK
+543 DQLQGK
-549 LDITVPFLTKGNAGS
+549 IDITIPFLTRGKQGS
-564 SNRIKFGG
+564 SNQIKLGG

-589 NTGVPSNRNF
+589 NNGIPSNRAF
-599 TAFGG
+599 TSFGG
-604 KFDDFFN
+604 KFEDFFN
-611 EDNFGIIDTTYNAD
+611 DNNFGIIDTVFNND
-625 GSVQRYNT
+625 GSVQRYAT
-633 GWHYVNQ
+633 GWHYINQ

-647 TGEQNIIAAYLMTV
+647 TGDQTIIAAYLMAV

-673 VRLETTDLSVISR
+673 LRMETTDMSVISR
-686 DVNVPEGKIDQTD
+686 DVNVPEGKIDLTD
-699 FPYSASLIYALSDK
+699 YPYSASLIYTLSER

-750 ELQRTLIQNYDIRYE
+750 DLQRTLIQNFDLRYE
-765 LYPKSGELLAISA
+765 LYPRSGELLAISA

-793 QATLPELK
+793 QATIPELK
-801 FINVKD
+801 YINVKD

-822 VISPV
+822 VISPA

-838 LIHSSYPIPQDEIEN
+838 IIQSSYPIPQDEIEN

-858 STYTATTRPFQGQA
+858 TTYTTTTRPFQGQA

-879 LTYLDSDK
+879 LTYLDFEK

-928 FGSNYSVAFTAK
+928 FGKNYSVAFTAK

-951 EYRGV
+951 EYKGV
-956 TYIADSYQTGT
+956 TYIADSYQAGT
-967 LLGLN
+967 LLGFN
-972 LAYFIR
+972 VAYFIR

>member
-1 MSKLFFSQLF
+1 MSKLPFFF
-11 SILATFVFAIVAL
+11 IAILMTALYSL
-24 PALAQKGV
+24 PAMAQKGV
-32 IAGKVIDKTS
+32 ISGKVVDKAT
-42 GETLIGAA
+42 GETLIGASV
-50 IYIDGLNDNSV
+50 YIEGVSDNTI
-61 GTITDYDGNYTF
+61 GTITDFDGNYSF
-73 DVEPGTYDI
+73 DTDPGTYDI
-82 AITYVSYTKQV
+82 AISYISYTKQLIKGV
-93 VKAVVVKPN
+93 VIKAGD
-102 AVTTLDAA
+102 VTTLDAA
-110 MEGESVGLAEVVVQ
+110 LEGESVGLTEVVVQ
-124 ATALKNTDASLIALQ
+124 ASAVKNTDASLIALQ

-196 ITMPSTDPYRN
+196 VTMPSTDPYRN

-216 QMIENLITVKTF
+216 QMIENIVTTKTF
-228 TPDLPANFSGGLVD
+228 TPDLPANFSGGLVN
-242 VTTKSFPDKF
+242 VTTKSLPDKF
-252 TMHFELS
+252 TLHFELS
-259 SSYNT
+259 GAYNT
-264 QASNI
+264 QASLI
-269 DNFLTQKSGKTDW
+269 DNFLSQKAGETDW
-282 LGLDDGSRDQPD
+282 LGLDDGSRDQPAL
-294 FLLDEATRNILSSS
+294 LLDEAVRNRLSSS
-308 TYLTA
+308 TYLDA
-313 RRPDSTYVRNIFH
+313 RKRDSVNVRNIFH
-326 QSSRQLSNE
+326 ESSRALSHE
-335 FVPSTKT
+335 FVPTTKSS
-342 TPLNHGI
+342 PLNHGL

-355 RYKVF
+355 RYKLF

-368 GVNYSRSFQHYENA
+368 GINYSRNFNHYENA
-382 TVATYINTNSTQLFD
+382 TVATYINNNSTQLFD

-411 LGALLNF
+411 LGALFNL
-418 SYKLSSNDVINANV
+418 SYKLSNNDIINANV

-437 ADIVSLSQTGRYLG
+437 ADLTSLSQTGRYLG
-451 QVSDATASFNTNS
+451 QVSDATANFNTNS

-477 SGKHVIPA
+477 SGRHVFTKLNKI
-485 LKNVEIEWSGAASKS
+485 EIEWLGSASNS
-500 FQKEPDLRYFA
+500 FQREPDLRYFA
-511 YTVAQDEEGMP
+511 YTVSPDEEGVP

-543 DQVQAK
+543 DQLQGK
-549 LDITVPFLTKGNAGS
+549 IDITIPFLTRGNPGS
-564 SNRIKFGG
+564 SNRIKLGG
-572 LYSSTQREFEE
+572 MYSSTQREFEE

-589 NTGVPSNRNF
+589 NTGVPSTRNF

-604 KFDDFFN
+604 KFEDFFN
-611 EDNFGIIDTTYNAD
+611 NDNFGIIDTVFNTD
-625 GSVQRYNT
+625 GSVQRYTT
-633 GWHYVNQ
+633 GWHYINQ

-647 TGEQNIIAAYLMTV
+647 TGEQTIIAAYLMAV

-673 VRLETTDLSVISR
+673 LRMETTDMSVISR
-686 DVNVPEGKIDQTD
+686 DVNVPEGKIDLTD
-699 FPYSASLIYALSDK
+699 FPYSASLIYSLSEK

-750 ELQRTLIQNYDIRYE
+750 DLDRTLIQNYDLRYE
-765 LYPKSGELLAISA
+765 LYPRSGELLAISA

-793 QATLPELK
+793 QATIPELK

-807 AEVYGVEVEFRKQLN
+807 AEVYGIEVEFRKQLN
-822 VISPV
+822 AISPA

-838 LIHSSYPIPQDEIEN
+838 IIQSSYPIPQDEIEN

-858 STYTATTRPFQGQA
+858 TTYTTTTRPFQGQA

-879 LTYLDSDK
+879 LTYLDSEK

-909 TPDVYE
+909 TPDIYE

-928 FGSNYSVAFTAK
+928 FGKNYSVAFTAR

-951 EYRGV
+951 TYKGV
-956 TYIADSYQTGT
+956 TYIADSYQAGT
-967 LLGLN
+967 LLGFN
-972 LAYFIR
+972 VAYFIR